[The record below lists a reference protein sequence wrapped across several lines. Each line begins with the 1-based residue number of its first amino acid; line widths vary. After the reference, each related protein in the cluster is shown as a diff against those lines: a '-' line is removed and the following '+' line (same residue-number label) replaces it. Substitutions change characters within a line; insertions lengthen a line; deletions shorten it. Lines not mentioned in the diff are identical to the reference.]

1 MTAKRHTRHHQ
12 KVDVCTTIMLKG
24 LLFAEKFQLA
34 DRTCSRLCAT
44 GFSAQ
49 FDRVDHLGASEMCA
63 SNKVGFIVKIAS
75 NFKVWN
81 FSRVQVLINLS
92 DGLVYLKINEM
103 SWITRCSCTESVR
116 GARVLITGASS
127 GIGEQMA
134 YHYAKFG
141 AQIVITARRVDA
153 LKKVS
158 SFVPNWFFNN
168 VVLKQCFSI
177 PVLGIPCSAHFACL
191 PYLTHLIEIISSLV
205 QFMALSPTKLMISIS
220 CVK

>member
-24 LLFAEKFQLA
+24 LLFAEKFQSA

-92 DGLVYLKINEM
+92 DGLVSLPENQRDVLNYTVFLH
-103 SWITRCSCTESVR
+103 TESVR

-158 SFVPNWFFNN
+158 SFVPNWFLNN
-168 VVLKQCFSI
+168 IVLKQCFSI
-177 PVLGIPCSAHFACL
+177 PVLGIAWLRSSAR
-191 PYLTHLIEIISSLV
+191 
-205 QFMALSPTKLMISIS
+205 
-220 CVK
+220 

>member
-1 MTAKRHTRHHQ
+1 MTAKRRMKCHL

-63 SNKVGFIVKIAS
+63 SNKVGFTVKIAS

-92 DGLVYLKINEM
+92 DGLVSLPENQRDVLNYTVFLH
-103 SWITRCSCTESVR
+103 RVCSGGPSVDHRGQFRHR
-116 GARVLITGASS
+116 GADGLPLRKVRSS
-127 GIGEQMA
+127 DRHHCQTSRCFEKGQ
-134 YHYAKFG
+134 
-141 AQIVITARRVDA
+141 
-153 LKKVS
+153 
-158 SFVPNWFFNN
+158 FFRP
-168 VVLKQCFSI
+168 K
-177 PVLGIPCSAHFACL
+177 
-191 PYLTHLIEIISSLV
+191 LV
-205 QFMALSPTKLMISIS
+205 FK
-220 CVK
+220 